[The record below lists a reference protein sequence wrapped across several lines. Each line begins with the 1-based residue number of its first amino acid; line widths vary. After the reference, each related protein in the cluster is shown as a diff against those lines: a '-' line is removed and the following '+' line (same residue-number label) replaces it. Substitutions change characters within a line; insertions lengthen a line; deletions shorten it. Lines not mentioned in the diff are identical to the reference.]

1 MVPAAAKRRGPSMK
15 DSAMTTRAITSKPN
29 MFTRFWRWL
38 ELVGETMDVT
48 EASIL
53 EKRVAAL
60 EREVA
65 SLRAERS
72 ADRVDAVN

>member
-1 MVPAAAKRRGPSMK
+1 
-15 DSAMTTRAITSKPN
+15 MTTRAITSKPN